1 MKKVGVLNS
10 NISRV
15 IADMGHKDLLAIGDA
30 GLPVPANVEKIDLA
44 VAYQNPT
51 FQSVLESVLLEQEV
65 ERIFL
70 AEEIKEFNPSQLAQI
85 KAVLP
90 EVEISWLSHE
100 AFKAKTTEAKAV
112 IRTGESH
119 PYANIILQSGVAF

>member
-1 MKKVGVLNS
+1 MKKVGILNS

-15 IADMGHKDLLAIGDA
+15 VANMGHKDLLAIGDA
-30 GLPVPANVEKIDLA
+30 GLPVPNGVEKIDLA
-44 VAYQNPT
+44 VAFQNPT
-51 FQSVLESVLLEQEV
+51 FQSVLESVLIEQEV
-65 ERIFL
+65 EKIVL
-70 AEEIKEFNPSQLAQI
+70 AEEIKEANPTQLEQI

-90 EVEISWLSHE
+90 DVEIEWVIHE
-100 AFKAKTTEAKAV
+100 DFKKKLVDTKAV